1 MRVCTHQSRRLILR
15 KSTCFVLFSR
25 AAQRS
30 TWKEQGVS
38 WVTARR
44 ACLHHVVP
52 VLVSNLHFFRSSL
65 DGRVRHLIHR
75 QNDDGLENDG
85 APRDEQIRSE
95 SQRVDKLQSAGSIR
109 ACGGRNDKILSGHYA
124 GRNRQGITDPQK
136 THTKAN
142 AGFDKLGKRNPE
154 VSGNFFPSCDT
165 GCAKEDDIIACRRV
179 EVRTCYSDDCS
190 DGA

>member
-109 ACGGRNDKILSGHYA
+109 ACGGRNDKILSGPYA
-124 GRNRQGITDPQK
+124 GRNRLRVQSSEFRIHPHKGDATPISASVSSYVSPDSFPQSTCRNTRRSQGRNRK
-136 THTKAN
+136 TAQYM
-142 AGFDKLGKRNPE
+142 F
-154 VSGNFFPSCDT
+154 
-165 GCAKEDDIIACRRV
+165 RV
-179 EVRTCYSDDCS
+179 L
-190 DGA
+190 